1 MSRVRAQL
9 QPGSLIGAFYQIP
22 DNLAGA
28 HLISVDAMITNA
40 AAVNETPELRI
51 RDRLGD
57 DIISLPG
64 NTILPGAIHRFT
76 FGRGL
81 NRANVLLAPANLNTE
96 GLVEIALEE
105 GDLIEIVH
113 SVALVTT
120 DICVITFE

>member
-9 QPGSLIGAFYQIP
+9 QPGSLVGAFYLVP
-22 DNLAGA
+22 DFLSGS
-28 HLISVDAMITNA
+28 HLISVDARITNA
-40 AAVNETPELRI
+40 AAVNETPELRV

-76 FGRGL
+76 WGRGL
-81 NRANVLLAPANLNTE
+81 NRANVLLAPDNLNTE
-96 GLVEIALEE
+96 GLVELALEE

-120 DICVITFE
+120 NICVFTFE